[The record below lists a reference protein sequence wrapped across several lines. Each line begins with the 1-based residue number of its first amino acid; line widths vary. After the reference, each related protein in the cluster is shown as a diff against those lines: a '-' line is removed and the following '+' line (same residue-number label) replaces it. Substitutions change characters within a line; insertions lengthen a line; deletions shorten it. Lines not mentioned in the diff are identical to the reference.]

1 MTDYL
6 AQLWRTLQGPQ
17 HAPLQTTGHDLLTGA
32 ADALLEAAGR
42 PDENAAATADAA
54 RKLGAGAALE
64 VGNLSQTPVLILAA
78 LPLLARGERVVM
90 LDRDPWTG
98 SAARGLAAAL
108 RKLGVRVKTLDEP
121 VPAPLKPEEYDADLV
136 LADILRAGTD
146 LHRKPDLFAER
157 PTALFVANLDLTLY
171 DRRLLVFE
179 KGAFRVAAAV
189 VRSTDNPPEWFEH
202 ENLFDWRRQVHGFT
216 GIRGTGSDLCADVA
230 GELQHSFGLRFRRTG
245 APMRLK
251 RLPALLYGTFEE
263 KTAALCEDVRK
274 VDGDVLVF
282 APWSWTAS
290 LIRRE
295 IGRLG
300 FETFPLSSEG
310 EVAEFI
316 AARAPRKRVG
326 VFAGVPSPEWRV
338 PKRPENM
345 GVGLFEPFLFQ
356 HHLRKIQLFCERS
369 LTCGFAPCLYFAAE
383 DADDIWTFARPER
396 LERAF
401 QLMTR
406 LEKTVGARWVRAWFG
421 ARLLQK
427 CYRTRRKFWH
437 EESPAFTYIH
447 APNRRAQR
455 RPRRERQRATDRFA
469 SPCFCGSGKPFRECH
484 GRTFRQGSVP
494 GR

>member
-1 MTDYL
+1 VS
-6 AQLWRTLQGPQ
+6 
-17 HAPLQTTGHDLLTGA
+17 TGLD
-32 ADALLEAAGR
+32 
-42 PDENAAATADAA
+42 
-54 RKLGAGAALE
+54 

-98 SAARGLAAAL
+98 GAVRGTAQAL
-108 RKLGVRVKTLDEP
+108 ETLGVRVARLDAP
-121 VPAPLKPEEYDADLV
+121 VPAPLKPEDYHADLV
-136 LADILRAGTD
+136 LADVLRVGTD
-146 LHRKPDLFAER
+146 LHRKPELFDER
-157 PTALFVANLDLTLY
+157 PTTLFVANLDLTLY

-179 KGAFRVAAAV
+179 NGTFRVAAAV
-189 VRSTDNPPEWFEH
+189 VRSTDTPPEWFEH
-202 ENLFDWRRQVHGFT
+202 ENLFDWRRHMHVFT
-216 GIRGTGSDLCADVA
+216 GLRGTGSDLSPEVA
-230 GELQHSFGLRFRRTG
+230 RELRHSFGLRCRRLG
-245 APMRLK
+245 APLRLK
-251 RLPALLYGTFEE
+251 RLPALLYATFEE

-282 APWSWTAS
+282 APWSWTAA
-290 LIRRE
+290 LVRRE

-300 FETFPLSSEG
+300 FETFSLSNEKDLT
-310 EVAEFI
+310 EFVT
-316 AARAPRKRVG
+316 AKAPRKRVG
-326 VFAGVPSPEWRV
+326 VFAGIPSPEWRV

-356 HHLRKIQLFCERS
+356 HHQRKIQLFCERS
-369 LTCGFAPCLYFAAE
+369 LTCGFAPCLYFATE

-401 QLMTR
+401 QLMDR

-447 APNRRAQR
+447 AASRRAERQ
-455 RPRRERQRATDRFA
+455 PRRERKPTTDRFDT
-469 SPCFCGSGKPFRECH
+469 PCFCGSGKPFRECH
-484 GRTFRQGSVP
+484 GKTFRQSGAP